1 MDAQMTKGVVELCIL
16 HMISKEKRYGYEIM
30 KHINQV
36 FPHMKESTIY
46 AVLKRLYKEG
56 NAQIT
61 MGETSGGPPRKYY
74 FLTQQG
80 KDTLATAKTDWFA
93 MCKAVAALEIVDD

>member
-56 NAQIT
+56 N
-61 MGETSGGPPRKYY
+61 
-74 FLTQQG
+74 G
-80 KDTLATAKTDWFA
+80 KSRLVCHVQSRGRFGD
-93 MCKAVAALEIVDD
+93 CG